1 MGIGVSLFLLAVGAI
16 LAFAVEVDTEGVNMD
31 TIGLILM
38 AVGGLGFLFSLL
50 WTTEVL
56 GRGRETHVVREDR
69 L

>member
-16 LAFAVEVDTEGVNMD
+16 LAFAVDVETEGVNMD
-31 TIGLILM
+31 TIGVILM

-50 WTTEVL
+50 WTAEVF
-56 GRGRETHVVREDR
+56 GRDRETHVIREDR